1 MIQFNKL
8 SIDSN
13 NLYIDV
19 QVKEDSY
26 YKNVYLDRLYID
38 NQDSFIQ
45 SGPSSKAFS
54 THLVTEVLSNIIKV
68 TNSDLTAVNEN
79 LYYYNGKMLE
89 GYYYDF
95 SGITLSDTFEGE
107 DVIIDFTQ
115 AGYESDYAVAFL
127 KGKIFYFLNSILT
140 DYFPPINRVR
150 LSLDSTKLPYNLN
163 NDLLFV
169 YVKTKG
175 IPTADTPCGK
185 DNEIT
190 LGVVYNN

>member
-26 YKNVYLDRLYID
+26 YKNVYLDKLYID

-54 THLVTEVLSNIIKV
+54 TPLAAEVFSDTIKV
-68 TNSDLTAVNEN
+68 TNSDLTAINET

-89 GYYYDF
+89 NHCYDF
-95 SGITLSDTFEGE
+95 SGITLPDTFEGE

-115 AGYESDYAVAFL
+115 AGYDSDYNVAFL

-140 DYFPPINRVR
+140 DYLPPINRAR
-150 LSLDSTKLPYNLN
+150 LALDNTKLPYNLN
-163 NDLLFV
+163 KDLLFV

-190 LGVVYNN
+190 LGIVYNN

>member
-45 SGPSSKAFS
+45 SGPSSKAYS
-54 THLVTEVLSNIIKV
+54 LPLVTNNLNFVIKV
-68 TNSDLTAVNEN
+68 TNNDLDVINEN

-95 SGITLSDTFEGE
+95 SGLALSDTFEGE

-115 AGYESDYAVAFL
+115 AGYESDYNVSSL
-127 KGKIFYFLNSILT
+127 KGKVFYYLNNNLT
-140 DYFPPINRVR
+140 D
-150 LSLDSTKLPYNLN
+150 
-163 NDLLFV
+163 
-169 YVKTKG
+169 
-175 IPTADTPCGK
+175 
-185 DNEIT
+185 
-190 LGVVYNN
+190 